1 MTITG
6 TAIVAGITFV
16 AKAALAAVWPILVQ
30 FGAWIAAGAVAV
42 LGFLFSP
49 AVRKY
54 TIAGIA
60 IAVILGFTW
69 VHGFETGKGHGSSD
83 ICKDPAF
90 TQLVLTGKFSPA
102 LKAWAVK
109 HNDLGARL
117 GCWDNSNI
125 R

>member
-1 MTITG
+1 MFSASAVLAAAF
-6 TAIVAGITFV
+6 TAIQAV
-16 AKAALAAVWPILVQ
+16 VWPVLVQ
-30 FGAWIAAGAVAV
+30 FGAWIAVGAAGI

-60 IAVILGFTW
+60 VLVILAVVWINGYD
-69 VHGFETGKGHGSSD
+69 HGHESGNN
-83 ICKDPAF
+83 ICKEPGF
-90 TQLVLTGKFSPA
+90 TQLRLTGKFTPA
-102 LKAWAVK
+102 LQAWAFK
-109 HNDLGARL
+109 HNSLGAKL